1 MKSELSK
8 TWVFRYAPD
17 SPDFIGGKGSEK
29 MRFVAEPVARLI
41 EEFNKLPGIGPKSA
55 QRLAYHLL
63 RGSDEEA
70 TSLAEAILTLKEKIK
85 LCSVCFNITDCDP
98 CLICQDTERDHSRIC
113 VVEKPSDILPLERT
127 GKYNGVYHV
136 VHGTISPAQGIGPEE
151 LKIKELLAR
160 LQDGSATEVIV
171 ATNPNVESETL
182 AMYLQR
188 IITPLGIRVTRL
200 ARGLPFGAELE
211 YADDLTLGQALENR
225 RDF

>member
-1 MKSELSK
+1 
-8 TWVFRYAPD
+8 
-17 SPDFIGGKGSEK
+17 

-41 EEFNKLPGIGPKSA
+41 EELNKLPGIGPKSA

-63 RGSDEEA
+63 RSPDEEA
-70 TSLAEAILTLKEKIK
+70 KALAEAILKLKEKIK

-98 CLICQDTERDHSRIC
+98 CLICQAQERDHSKIC

-136 VHGTISPAQGIGPEE
+136 LHGTISPTQGIGPEE

-160 LQDGSATEVIV
+160 LKDGAVTEVIV
-171 ATNPNVESETL
+171 ATNPNVESETM
-182 AMYLQR
+182 AMYLQQL
-188 IITPLGIRVTRL
+188 ISPLGIHVTRL

-225 RDF
+225 REF

>member
-1 MKSELSK
+1 
-8 TWVFRYAPD
+8 
-17 SPDFIGGKGSEK
+17 

-41 EEFNKLPGIGPKSA
+41 EELNKLPGIGPKSA

-63 RGSDEEA
+63 RSSDEEA
-70 TSLAEAILTLKEKIK
+70 KALAEAILTLKQKIR
-85 LCSVCFNITDCDP
+85 LCTVCFNITDCDH
-98 CLICQDTERDHSRIC
+98 CLVCQDKERDHARIC

-136 VHGTISPAQGIGPEE
+136 LHGTISPTQGVGPEE

-160 LQDGSATEVIV
+160 LKDGSVAEVIV
-171 ATNPNVESETL
+171 ATNPNVESETM

-188 IITPLGIRVTRL
+188 IIAPLGIRVTRL

-225 RDF
+225 REF